1 MADTTYNWQ
10 QFFNKTTAEQYGWD
24 MRYPSRTGY
33 QPNSWHMPQQDS
45 TKVITDGLTG
55 ANRDVA
61 IAILNVMKQ
70 YGLETLAPK
79 IVEFVKQG
87 YSADTITLLLQDT
100 KEYKTRFAANE
111 TRIKKGLPILTP
123 AEYIAAENSYRQI
136 MVSAGL
142 PAGFYDTPNDFK
154 SFIERDIAPQE
165 VQGRVNTVRQFLDK
179 ADPNELAMMKQFYTT
194 GDLIA
199 YALDPNRAAPLVGK
213 AFNAAA
219 VAGQARAQGI
229 GIGKSE
235 AESLAGLGVDGQQAM
250 QGFSLIANEQDNAKK
265 LAGIDNVSL
274 TTQDLIDETFR
285 ADADAAKKR
294 QLLGQREAA
303 RFGGSSAIGSG
314 SLGTGKSGSQL

>member
-1 MADTTYNWQ
+1 MA
-10 QFFNKTTAEQYGWD
+10 TAAETYGWD
-24 MRYPSRTGY
+24 MSRDPVRTGY
-33 QPNSWHMPQQDS
+33 TPGQYTLPKVDS
-45 TKVITDGLTG
+45 TKVVTDGLTG
-55 ANRDVA
+55 ANRDIA

-87 YSADTITLLLQDT
+87 YSADTITILLQDT
-100 KEYKTRFAANE
+100 KEYKTRFAANQ
-111 TRIKKGLPILTP
+111 TRLAKGLPILTP
-123 AEYIAAENSYRQI
+123 AEYVAAETSYRQI
-136 MVSAGL
+136 MRSAGL
-142 PAGFYDTPNDFK
+142 PAGFYDSPKDFQ

-165 VQGRVNTVRQFLDK
+165 VQGRVNTVRQFLDR

-199 YALDPNRAAPLVGK
+199 YALDPNRAAPLIGK
-213 AFNAAA
+213 AFRSAE
-219 VAGQARAQGI
+219 VAGQAKAQGI
-229 GIGKSE
+229 GIGKLE
-235 AESLAGLGVDGQQAM
+235 AESLAGLGVDAQQAQ
-250 QGFSLIANEQDNAKK
+250 QGFSLIAAEQDNAKK
-265 LAGIDNVSL
+265 LAAIDNVGL